1 MIKRCSMR
9 TEISIYNFD
18 KVIDDIILERGWDYY
33 CDGHIKELD
42 VFDDEVSAVVEGAYD
57 YKVSM
62 TVDKNGNILSHYCDC
77 PYDWGEYCKHE
88 AAVMFA
94 LREKFKSKSQSGM
107 NKSQLKELL
116 LKQSSKDLAEI
127 LYDMALS
134 DKKLREKLI
143 LKFDEKTYTAGE
155 YIELV
160 KKYIDMYED
169 YGGIDIYN
177 AGKLADDICTVVD
190 KADTFMKSS
199 PDKALIFYEEAVNLI
214 TDIEFYEN
222 DYYDTYYYIYG
233 EGDFPDEMNDVIFY
247 IEEKIEEVRE
257 LIENG

>member
-1 MIKRCSMR
+1 MR

-42 VFDDEVSAVVEGAYD
+42 VFDDEVSAVVEGSYD

-116 LKQSSKDLAEI
+116 LKQSSEDLAEI

-143 LKFDEKTYTAGE
+143 LKFDEKIYTVDE
-155 YIELV
+155 CIELV
-160 KKYIDMYED
+160 KKCIDMYED
-169 YGGIDIYN
+169 YEGIYIDN
-177 AGKLADDICTVVD
+177 AGKLADDIYAVID
-190 KADTFMKSS
+190 KANDFIGSS
-199 PDKALIFYEEAVNLI
+199 LEEVLRFYEEAVNLI
-214 TDIEFYEN
+214 KDIEFYEN
-222 DYYDTYYYIYG
+222 DRYNTYYCTYW
-233 EGDFPDEMNDVIFY
+233 EGDFPEEMNDVIFY
-247 IEEKIEEVRE
+247 IEEKIDEVRE
-257 LIENG
+257 LIENS